1 MLDARRVSVTIN
13 LRYISDGE
21 CQVMVIIHNRRPGC
35 DCYWCWRWRW
45 LVVWLVRGAA
55 PGNSGGPRPES
66 WHDHGQVSLIRVR
79 GEHCRGESE
88 WLQYTRVPQTRPAWQ
103 TRYIVMMSPET
114 WQQTWVTFNTSYWSA
129 FLSGR
134 MVTVSQFV
142 DCWQLTFRNQV
153 IILQIDIT
161 RVSFCISALQVLQ
174 VMTIPE
180 RPSLASPTILTT
192 LILTRSCYLISPSW
206 PRAPAQPG
214 APAAFIM
221 TRAIS
226 VSPTKHS
233 SGASQ
238 WITTKRNIHSL
249 VREKSHAAMTL
260 NLIFFR
266 FSFSQ

>member
-45 LVVWLVRGAA
+45 LVVWLVSSAA

-79 GEHCRGESE
+79 REHCRGDTE
-88 WLQYTRVPQTRPAWQ
+88 WLQYTRVPQSGPAWQ

-114 WQQTWVTFNTSYWSA
+114 WQETWVTFNTSYWSA
-129 FLSGR
+129 FLSGS

-161 RVSFCISALQVLQ
+161 RVSCILYFS
-174 VMTIPE
+174 T
-180 RPSLASPTILTT
+180 
-192 LILTRSCYLISPSW
+192 
-206 PRAPAQPG
+206 
-214 APAAFIM
+214 
-221 TRAIS
+221 
-226 VSPTKHS
+226 S
-233 SGASQ
+233 SFTSYDNPGASQ
-238 WITTKRNIHSL
+238 FSFSDNPDNSDPDEKLLPDQSL
-249 VREKSHAAMTL
+249 VTPGPGPARGAGGLHHDTSNKCQPNKTFIWCLPVDYNQEKHPFTCKREKSCCNDVEL
-260 NLIFFR
+260 VLFQIFI
-266 FSFSQ
+266 